1 MIILTLNG
9 LCWYIYVTALT
20 VMIAEQYVHRM
31 YIKRP
36 LYVYNISDIL
46 HLMFPIVCMFHQTG
60 RCLTVASKSLAS
72 SVCLETFSNH
82 FLPSL
87 VMAHSPS
94 MWLTCIEEHTKIAKL
109 FSSGKYR
116 VYWNYQLRCF
126 QISYQRSHFLSVS
139 FFKKKRKTFGNFFHL
154 FCFMGQV
161 LTIELGWC

>member
-1 MIILTLNG
+1 MIGFRVNDNTDFEWLVLIH
-9 LCWYIYVTALT
+9 LCDCPH
-20 VMIAEQYVHRM
+20 VMIAAQYVHRM

-94 MWLTCIEEHTKIAKL
+94 M
-109 FSSGKYR
+109 
-116 VYWNYQLRCF
+116 
-126 QISYQRSHFLSVS
+126 
-139 FFKKKRKTFGNFFHL
+139 
-154 FCFMGQV
+154 
-161 LTIELGWC
+161 

>member
-9 LCWYIYVTALT
+9 LCWHIYVTALT
-20 VMIAEQYVHRM
+20 VMIAAQYVHRM

-60 RCLTVASKSLAS
+60 RCLTVASKSLTS

-87 VMAHSPS
+87 VMVHSPS
-94 MWLTCIEEHTKIAKL
+94 M
-109 FSSGKYR
+109 
-116 VYWNYQLRCF
+116 
-126 QISYQRSHFLSVS
+126 
-139 FFKKKRKTFGNFFHL
+139 
-154 FCFMGQV
+154 
-161 LTIELGWC
+161 